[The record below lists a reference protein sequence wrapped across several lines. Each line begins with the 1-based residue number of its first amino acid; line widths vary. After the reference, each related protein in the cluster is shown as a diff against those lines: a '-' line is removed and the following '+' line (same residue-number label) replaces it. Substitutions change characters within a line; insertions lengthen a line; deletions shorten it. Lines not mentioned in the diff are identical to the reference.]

1 MKDVLIVTL
10 GTSKE
15 PIINCISSLRPERV
29 VFLCSTET
37 EKLVK
42 QVLAKVPIADFQ
54 HDRDVLVLQQR
65 LSPKEGEEVIN
76 ELDQLD
82 RVYSRTLDLFATIR
96 LQMPGCRITADYS
109 GGTKTMT
116 TGLAMAAIDD
126 GSVRLNLT
134 ISNRILEQSA
144 ASRFNY
150 KEARQVLDTIVNHA
164 DQDPKIIRTLHRLL
178 ELLKEIEVQ
187 SKNLGKSTITG
198 YSAPVAVSTAA
209 ILARRLHDREL
220 PSLLKRH
227 DYEAARQAVRRV
239 QAYSDPDPETRLWLR
254 KLEDLLVALD
264 AWDRFDHRRAL
275 EVLTQLGDRCLDQKL
290 LFPLKRVIASRRLL
304 DPVAEEQNWP
314 QMKGHG
320 LEAVEDLL
328 LNAERRATQ
337 ERFDDAVGRLYRAM
351 ELTAQLLLKVAVK
364 DQVGVDGIETA
375 AVVLDHLP
383 AAIQPR
389 WREVASRK
397 TNGTQGAQLE
407 IGLTDAF
414 DLLADLGHST
424 GQCWLRQR
432 STLINALQIRNHSL
446 FAHGFAPVG
455 YRGWLELSNTLGDFL
470 QVAIEEHTAGAGNS
484 LLMAQFPTTLAE
496 LLVRP

>member
-1 MKDVLIVTL
+1 
-10 GTSKE
+10 
-15 PIINCISSLRPERV
+15 
-29 VFLCSTET
+29 
-37 EKLVK
+37 
-42 QVLAKVPIADFQ
+42 
-54 HDRDVLVLQQR
+54 
-65 LSPKEGEEVIN
+65 
-76 ELDQLD
+76 
-82 RVYSRTLDLFATIR
+82 
-96 LQMPGCRITADYS
+96 
-109 GGTKTMT
+109 
-116 TGLAMAAIDD
+116 MAAIDD

-198 YSAPVAVSTAA
+198 YSAPVAVSAAA
-209 ILARRLHDREL
+209 ILARRLRDREL

-275 EVLTQLGDRCLDQKL
+275 EVLNQLGDRRLDQQL

-304 DPVAEEQNWP
+304 DPVAQEQKWP

-364 DQVGVDGIETA
+364 DQVGPDGIETA

-389 WREVASRK
+389 WREVATRK
-397 TNGTQGAQLE
+397 TNGTQGAPLE

-432 STLINALQIRNHSL
+432 NTLINALQIRNHSL

-455 YRGWLELSNTLGDFL
+455 YRGWLELSNTLGGFL

-496 LLVRP
+496 LLVGL